1 MRANPV
7 NLVLQMTL
15 RKLFKSSNSPFQL
28 MTKSQL
34 ILMIFMS
41 MGFLRTIIIL
51 VCMNKRFGNSLILS
65 SYLGINHS
73 VVVYPEN
80 TDDVVK
86 IVKIANKYRM
96 PIVPYAG
103 ATSLEGQYRGVWH
116 CYTFSYLLDANSS
129 ASSILLGVFA

>member
-116 CYTFSYLLDANSS
+116 CYTFSYLLDANPS